1 MRLKW
6 HRGAWYAVW
15 SEGGQTKRRSL
26 RTKDRGEAERVFRD
40 FQRRPSGET
49 VSAIYEAYQTD
60 KAGISS
66 HERIVMAGKA
76 LLPFF
81 GHYRPDQID
90 RALCREYTT
99 KRRARVQD
107 GTIRKELSTL
117 RAALRYTDKN
127 TPAVIEMPS
136 NPQPREVW
144 MTKDECDRL
153 AEAAESP
160 HVRLFILVARYTAA
174 RKEAILGLRWDA
186 VDLSQGRISFGQ
198 GHGNKG
204 RAVTPISNALKHHL
218 VRAYDVRTSEYVIE
232 WGGDRVK
239 SIRKGFDSAKRK
251 AGLDHITPH
260 DLRRSAARWMVE
272 AGVSMEEVSQYLG
285 HTSTAVTRSTYARF
299 SPEYLRKAAEA
310 LE

>member
-40 FQRRPSGET
+40 FQRTPVGET
-49 VSAIYEAYQTD
+49 VSDIYAAYETD
-60 KAGISS
+60 KVGIPS

-76 LLPFF
+76 LLPHF
-81 GHYRPDQID
+81 GHFRPDQID
-90 RALCREYTT
+90 RKLCREYTA
-99 KRRARVQD
+99 KRRRTVQD

-117 RAALRYTDKN
+117 RAALRYNDKS
-127 TPAVIEMPS
+127 TPAVIELPA
-136 NPQPREVW
+136 NPAPREVW

-186 VDLSQGRISFGQ
+186 VDLSQGRISFGK

-204 RAVTPISNALKHHL
+204 RAITPISNALKPHL
-218 VRAYDVRTSEYVIE
+218 VRSYDVRTSEYVIE

-260 DLRRSAARWMVE
+260 DLRRSAARWMAE
-272 AGVSMEEVSQYLG
+272 AGVPMSEISQYLG
-285 HTSTAVTRSTYARF
+285 HSSTQVTERVYARF
-299 SPEYLRKAAEA
+299 SPDYLRKAAEA